1 MSLVWLTD
9 ALNGNKVAVNPEYVV
24 AVFTA
29 KEGPA
34 EGKTVISL
42 INGTIPVEE
51 DELQVVSVFNEV
63 V

>member
-9 ALNGNKVAVNPEYVV
+9 ASNGSKVAVNPKYVV
-24 AVFTA
+24 AVFTPS
-29 KEGPA
+29 EGPA

-51 DELQVVSVFNEV
+51 NEIDVVAQFGAAE
-63 V
+63 

>member
-9 ALNGNKVAVNPEYVV
+9 ASNGSKVAVNPKYVV
-24 AVFTA
+24 AVFTPI
-29 KEGPA
+29 EGPA

-51 DELQVVSVFNEV
+51 NEIDVVARFGAAE
-63 V
+63 